1 MKGWFGYTLFTIV
14 VWGLWGLFSKLA
26 VDAAKP
32 KFVLLFQSAG
42 IFLFSIAAISMM
54 KFSIPWSPRGFTYGV
69 LAGLAAFAGYF
80 TFFSALERGK
90 ASVIVPLAAM
100 GPVSTAVLAIV
111 FLRER
116 PTLQQSIGIVLAILA
131 CIVIAA

>member
-1 MKGWFGYTLFTIV
+1 MKGWFGYTLFTIL

-26 VDAAKP
+26 VDNAKP
-32 KFVLLFQSAG
+32 RFVLLFQALG
-42 IFLFSIAAISMM
+42 IFIFSIVAISMM
-54 KFSIPWSPRGFTYGV
+54 KFSVPWSPRGLTYGV

-80 TFFSALERGK
+80 TFFTALERGK
-90 ASVIVPLAAM
+90 ASVVVPLAAM
-100 GPVSTAVLAIV
+100 GPVFTAVLSIA

-116 PTLQQSIGIVLAILA
+116 PTLQQSIGIILAVLA